1 VGEGV
6 APDKRVDVEGV
17 GAVTGDPLSGIDS
30 ETVEKDTGD
39 FVAPHTDTWSGG
51 EGDSLGQ
58 QDAVTSEVPADLFSV
73 AAAGKT
79 ADVETIPQDTGSGFP
94 DHDPTHV
101 DLEALLKEEVGGPT
115 ETDSTAT
122 AFRSLEQ
129 APAVTKDLNGNDVGG
144 PIGDAIASAKSQIVK
159 AMKVAEAEVGLGLI
173 GADAKF
179 DRVAELE
186 GSEESVLDAQLD
198 TLSKVKTAG
207 LSKARPQQRIAGRLP
222 SLQNKISA
230 EQASIIAT
238 SGIEDQQIEDAIFF

>member
-1 VGEGV
+1 
-6 APDKRVDVEGV
+6 
-17 GAVTGDPLSGIDS
+17 
-30 ETVEKDTGD
+30 
-39 FVAPHTDTWSGG
+39 
-51 EGDSLGQ
+51 
-58 QDAVTSEVPADLFSV
+58 VTSEVPADLFSV

-79 ADVETIPQDTGSGFP
+79 ADVETIPQDTGTGFP
-94 DHDPTHV
+94 DHDPTSV